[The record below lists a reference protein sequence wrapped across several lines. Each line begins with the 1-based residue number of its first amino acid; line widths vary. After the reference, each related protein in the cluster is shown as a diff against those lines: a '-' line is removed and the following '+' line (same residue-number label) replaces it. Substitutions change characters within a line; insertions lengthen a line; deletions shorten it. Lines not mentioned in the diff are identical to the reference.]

1 MRQRNIVT
9 KSASLQIMKKA
20 STIPVHSLDSE
31 ARQGILVTKFS
42 GQNTIHARVQAAHRD
57 DHYIFILQEKGD
69 NRMMLDFKEVKIKGS
84 VLFCVLPGQ
93 VHHGIVSTSTH
104 GWFLAMDASL
114 VSDSYRSVFEQQLA
128 QLPPVRLK
136 QDDVERI
143 GHCMQLLDNENRRT
157 DDGPHQQQVIRSLAD
172 VVVGMFALA
181 YAPAVAEK
189 QPAGRRSTQ
198 ITRQFKG
205 LLQISY
211 KIMKSPSAYAAA
223 LNISPA
229 YLNEA
234 VRETTG
240 MPVSYWIQQE
250 IIMEAKRM
258 LYYTDVTV
266 KEIAYA
272 LGYDDHTYFSRL
284 FQKTTGMSAL
294 AFRKKHRE

>member
-1 MRQRNIVT
+1 
-9 KSASLQIMKKA
+9 MKKTSA
-20 STIPVHSLDSE
+20 IPVHSLDSE
-31 ARQGILVTKFS
+31 ARQGILVAKFNWLKTS
-42 GQNTIHARVQAAHRD
+42 HPRLQAAHRD
-57 DHYIFILQEKGD
+57 DHYIFFLQEKGD

-93 VHHGIVSTSTH
+93 VHHSIISAGDTSA
-104 GWFLAMDASL
+104 WYLAMDASL
-114 VSDSYRSVFEQQLA
+114 VGDSYRSVFEQQLS

-136 QDDVERI
+136 HDDLERI
-143 GHCMQLLDNENRRT
+143 GRCLQVLETEYRQTDNS
-157 DDGPHQQQVIRSLAD
+157 PLQQQVIRSLAD
-172 VVVGMFALA
+172 AVVGMFALA
-181 YAPAVAEK
+181 YAPAVTGE
-189 QPAGRRSTQ
+189 QPAGRRPAL
-198 ITRQFKG
+198 ITRQFKS

-211 KIMKSPSAYAAA
+211 KVMKNPSAYASA
-223 LNISPA
+223 LNISPS

-234 VRETTG
+234 VRQTTG
-240 MPVSYWIQQE
+240 MPVSYWIHQE

-284 FQKTTGMSAL
+284 FHKTAGMSAL